1 MYFDKENYKVEE
13 LTLKGQTI
21 KFRSFRNLV
30 YVDRPV
36 NEEFQQMNIFVP
48 EVYYEGGQINGY
60 SLDTAPVF
68 MPNSV
73 GGYMPGPLEE
83 PGLHMFEKDA
93 LNAIFKALQ
102 HGYVVAAPAI
112 RGRIQKGADGK
123 YNGKAPACVVDY
135 KAAVRYLHF
144 FAKNL
149 PGDESKIITN
159 GTSAGGALSAI
170 MGSTGDHPDYEPYLQ
185 ELGAAD
191 ASDAI
196 FAASCYCPITDL
208 DHADMAYEWEFLGVN
223 DFHRL
228 NMKMEEGGR
237 PAFTPEDGVMDE
249 EQIKVSAEEAALFP
263 AYINSLDL
271 KDPEGNALTLEENGE
286 GSFKEYIKKIVMA
299 SAQAELDNPAV
310 FHGPVPPAPVE
321 SKKWLTI
328 KEGKVID
335 MDFNG
340 YVRDITRMKTA
351 PAFDALDLE
360 SPENDLFGS
369 DEINCRH
376 FSRYSQEHNSK
387 VASEMAEDSVIK
399 MLNPMYYIEDAS
411 ASKAK
416 YFRIRHGECDRDTS
430 LAISAILSLK
440 LMEAGCQVDYHSP
453 WNMPHAGD
461 YDLEDTFAWID
472 GLCK

>member
-1 MYFDKENYKVEE
+1 MDFDKKNYTVED

-21 KFRSFRNLV
+21 RFRAFRNLV
-30 YVDRPV
+30 YVEHPV
-36 NEEFQQMNIFVP
+36 NQEFQQMNIFVP
-48 EVYYEGGQINGY
+48 EIYYEGGQVNGY
-60 SLDTAPVF
+60 GLETAPVF
-68 MPNSV
+68 MPNFV
-73 GGYMPGPLEE
+73 GGYMPGPLCE
-83 PGLHMFEKDA
+83 PGFHMYEKDE
-93 LNAIFKALQ
+93 LNSIFLALQ

-112 RGRIQKGADGK
+112 RGRVQKGADGK

-144 FAKNL
+144 FAEDL

-196 FAASCYCPITDL
+196 FAASCYCPITNL

-223 DFHRL
+223 DFHRMS
-228 NMKMEEGGR
+228 MKMDEGGR
-237 PAFTPEDGVMDE
+237 PDFTPEDGMMDE
-249 EQIKVSAEEAALFP
+249 GQIRVSEEEAALFP
-263 AYINSLDL
+263 AYINSLNL
-271 KDPEGNALTLEENGE
+271 KDPQGNALTLEENGE
-286 GSFKEYIKKIVMA
+286 GTFKEYVKKIVMA
-299 SAQAELDNPAV
+299 SAQAELDHPAA
-310 FHGPVPPAPVE
+310 FHGALPPAPVE
-321 SKKWLTI
+321 SKTWFTI
-328 KEGKVID
+328 KDGKVTD
-335 MDFNG
+335 MDFG
-340 YVRDITRMKTA
+340 AYVRDITRMKTA

-360 SPENDLFGS
+360 NPENDLFGS
-369 DEINCRH
+369 MEINCRH
-376 FSRYSQEHNSK
+376 FTKYSQENSK
-387 VASEMAEDSVIK
+387 AAAEMAEASVIK
-399 MLNPMYYIEDAS
+399 LLNPMYYIEDDS
-411 ASKAK
+411 AVKAK

-472 GLCK
+472 SLCK